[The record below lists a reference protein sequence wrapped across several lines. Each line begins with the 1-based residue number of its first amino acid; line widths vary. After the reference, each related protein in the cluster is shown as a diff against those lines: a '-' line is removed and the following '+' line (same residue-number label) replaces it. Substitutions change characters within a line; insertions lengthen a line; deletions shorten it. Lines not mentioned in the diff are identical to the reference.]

1 VEQSVREDEIRDG
14 DISILAGQH
23 IIIVGTL
30 EEDCQPRMSA
40 IGGLSP
46 AMSDVG
52 DLSMMNYLR
61 VMGVE
66 EQSSSRRR
74 ANRNRPPNV
83 MVLST
88 LR

>member
-1 VEQSVREDEIRDG
+1 
-14 DISILAGQH
+14 
-23 IIIVGTL
+23 
-30 EEDCQPRMSA
+30 MSA
-40 IGGLSP
+40 TGGLSP